1 MEFEIFRTGTHTSNN
16 GVTKSYS
23 VSDLNSIADSYNPQ
37 NLEAPIVLGHPKS
50 NSPAFGWIE
59 TLRVVGDRL
68 IAKAK
73 DVVPAFLDAVKK
85 GLFKKRSISLDK
97 DGKLRHVGFLGAAL
111 PAVQGLA
118 DIQFSEDDIDESF
131 EFNQEDELITASNN
145 GLATNQI
152 FSELSSLSNQ
162 IKSLTDSFEKFTNTD
177 LNSKQQAPVNNFSVS
192 LDQVIFQKQ
201 LDEKL
206 SNGSLTPPMKEKLLN
221 VISFFNTSN
230 YSEFDSQ
237 NFSDSLSNLLKE
249 FIDSIPNILTYS
261 EFASK
266 PVEQFNFSLDEFSP
280 YELNQNSLTLH
291 KKALTL
297 MSKEK
302 ISYSTAINKCL
313 YN

>member
-23 VSDLNSIADSYNPQ
+23 VSDLNAIVDSYNPQ
-37 NLEAPIVLGHPKS
+37 NLEAPLVLGHPKS

-73 DVVPAFLDAVKK
+73 DVVPEFLDAVKK

-97 DGKLRHVGFLGAAL
+97 DGKLRHVGFLGAAI

-118 DIQFSEDDIDESF
+118 DIQFSEDDVNESF
-131 EFNQEDELITASNN
+131 EFNNEVDSQSDSNDSLITAPIVSQLNC
-145 GLATNQI
+145 
-152 FSELSSLSNQ
+152 LSTQ
-162 IKSLTDSFEKFTNTD
+162 IKSLTDYFEKFTENNVNT
-177 LNSKQQAPVNNFSVS
+177 NPPEPVNNFSVS
-192 LDQVIFQKQ
+192 LDFAIFQKQ

-221 VISFFNTSN
+221 VIDFFNTSN

-237 NFSDSLSNLLKE
+237 NFSDSLSKLLTD
-249 FIDSIPNILTYS
+249 FINSIPNILIYS

-266 PVEQFNFSLDEFSP
+266 PEEQFNFSLDEFSP
-280 YELNQNSLTLH
+280 YELNQNSLILH
-291 KKALTL
+291 KKALSL
-297 MSKEK
+297 MNKEK
-302 ISYSTAINKCL
+302 ISYSTAVNKCL

>member
-23 VSDLNSIADSYNPQ
+23 VSDLNSIVDSYNPH
-37 NLEAPIVLGHPKS
+37 NLEAPLVLGHPKS

-73 DVVPAFLDAVKK
+73 DVVPEFLDAVKK
-85 GLFKKRSISLDK
+85 GLFKKRSVSLDK
-97 DGKLRHVGFLGAAL
+97 DGKLRHVGFLGGSL

-118 DIQFSEDDIDESF
+118 DIQFSEDDVNESF
-131 EFNQEDELITASNN
+131 EFNNENDNQSDSNDSLITDSIVSQLN
-145 GLATNQI
+145 
-152 FSELSSLSNQ
+152 SLSTQ
-162 IKSLTDSFEKFTNTD
+162 IKSLTDYFEKFSSAD
-177 LNSKQQAPVNNFSVS
+177 FNSKQQAPVNNFSVS
-192 LDQVIFQKQ
+192 LDPVSFQKQ

-221 VISFFNTSN
+221 VIDFFNTSN

-237 NFSDSLSNLLKE
+237 NFSDSLSKLLTD
-249 FIDSIPNILTYS
+249 FINSIPNILVYS

-266 PVEQFNFSLDEFSP
+266 PEEQFNFSLDEFSP
-280 YELNQNSLTLH
+280 YELNQHSLTLH
-291 KKALTL
+291 KKALSL
-297 MSKEK
+297 MNKEK
-302 ISYSTAINKCL
+302 ISYTTAINKCL